1 MYVSSFNDIMMTNRS
16 MVQYRIDKRY
26 DLNSLTKSMQDPGN
40 KVTIIFIRKAKVMC
54 SWS

>member
-1 MYVSSFNDIMMTNRS
+1 
-16 MVQYRIDKRY
+16 
-26 DLNSLTKSMQDPGN
+26 MQDPGN